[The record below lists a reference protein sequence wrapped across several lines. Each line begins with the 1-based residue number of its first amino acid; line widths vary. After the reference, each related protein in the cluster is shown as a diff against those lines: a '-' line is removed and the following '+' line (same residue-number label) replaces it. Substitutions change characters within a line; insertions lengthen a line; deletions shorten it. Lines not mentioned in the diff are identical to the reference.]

1 MNVLPV
7 SPRNGED
14 EVHIL
19 SKRSELAE
27 DQVPSQ
33 PIDWVSKGATSAV
46 KNQEQCGSCW
56 AFSAT
61 ETIESANIIAKKLSR
76 TQTLAPQMIADCDS
90 SMYGCQGGWPSQAM
104 QWVISEGGLDTEAS
118 YPYKAVQ
125 GPCAS
130 ANGTIGATIT
140 SVVAV
145 PPNEH
150 IMYQKLSIM
159 PLSICADAQP
169 WMDYSSGI
177 FPANQCTTTI
187 DHAIQITGYS
197 PNQGGYW
204 IVRNSWGS
212 DWGVNGFINLQYG
225 RNTCGLTGY
234 VYYATA

>member
-1 MNVLPV
+1 
-7 SPRNGED
+7 
-14 EVHIL
+14 
-19 SKRSELAE
+19 
-27 DQVPSQ
+27 
-33 PIDWVSKGATSAV
+33 
-46 KNQEQCGSCW
+46 
-56 AFSAT
+56 
-61 ETIESANIIAKKLSR
+61 
-76 TQTLAPQMIADCDS
+76 MIVDCDS

-169 WMDYSSGI
+169 WMDYSIGI